1 MYLSDSDSKLIL
13 KYISN
18 GHSHDLNI
26 KSVLELLNNCVDRM
40 TDEEAKEIL
49 RVSKKYPENEDI
61 DECRSINVVKVIAR
75 YFGRFCG
82 IVHSF
87 QYPYSNGA
95 KNYDYYNSKIKYCS
109 SIVEELSSEEFTF
122 SKVRAMLACEKIF
135 MDYQELSECQ
145 GLTEVNEY
153 IRNNIYDIIVKRMQ
167 LSISDDIRKRGYCLQ
182 IGTLNNKKRS
192 RGR

>member
-18 GHSHDLNI
+18 GRSYDLNT
-26 KSVLELLNNCVDRM
+26 KSILELLNKCIDGM
-40 TDEEAKEIL
+40 TDEEVKEIL
-49 RVSKKYPENEDI
+49 MVSKKYPENEDI
-61 DECRSINVVKVIAR
+61 DVSRGISVVKVITR
-75 YFGRFCG
+75 YIGRFCG
-82 IVHSF
+82 LAYIF
-87 QYPYSNGA
+87 QYPYAKGG
-95 KNYDYYNSKIKYCS
+95 KNYDYYNSKIKYCN

-153 IRNNIYDIIVKRMQ
+153 IRKNIYDIIVKRLQ